1 MHIEPGVRAFMVT
14 LIEALRDDGGL
25 VTDDPEQIVSAGIE
39 RWQSSAAKD
48 IMDRLLDLA
57 AGLAIRFE
65 PYPTLISRQQ
75 ARDYLR
81 MAERIAAMLE
91 TESGT
96 DRDPVGSSP
105 LAGPRPDASR
115 RGRRR
120 RNLPSEE

>member
-1 MHIEPGVRAFMVT
+1 MRIEPKVRAFMVT

-25 VTDDPEQIVSAGIE
+25 VPDDPEKIVSAGIE
-39 RWQSSAAKD
+39 RWQSSAERGAAKD
-48 IMDRLLDLA
+48 NIMDRHLDLA

-96 DRDPVGSSP
+96 DRDPMRSSP
-105 LAGPRPDASR
+105 LAGP
-115 RGRRR
+115 
-120 RNLPSEE
+120 